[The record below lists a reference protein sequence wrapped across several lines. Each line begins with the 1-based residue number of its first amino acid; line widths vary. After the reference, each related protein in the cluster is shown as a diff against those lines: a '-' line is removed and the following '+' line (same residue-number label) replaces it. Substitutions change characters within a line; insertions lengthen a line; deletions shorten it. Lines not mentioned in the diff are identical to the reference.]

1 MSPEDLHTLELM
13 RFTVADISR
22 FYGVPLHLLNETD
35 KSTSWGSGIAEQSL
49 GFLIYSVEH
58 DSRASR
64 PSLIT
69 SCFPAPIITS
79 SSIATPL
86 MAMDPLKAAEVAS
99 SEIAFGGLL
108 PNEYSRAEEPATD
121 RQRRRANDE
130 RANVPL
136 KKIMDPDAQPRMDP
150 IQSDALPPR
159 DPLGANS
166 GGPPV
171 NDNNSS
177 DENAA

>member
-1 MSPEDLHTLELM
+1 MM
-13 RFTVADISR
+13 N
-22 FYGVPLHLLNETD
+22 G
-35 KSTSWGSGIAEQSL
+35 
-49 GFLIYSVEH
+49 
-58 DSRASR
+58 
-64 PSLIT
+64 
-69 SCFPAPIITS
+69 
-79 SSIATPL
+79 
-86 MAMDPLKAAEVAS
+86 
-99 SEIAFGGLL
+99 
-108 PNEYSRAEEPATD
+108 
-121 RQRRRANDE
+121 
-130 RANVPL
+130 ANVPL